1 MRARSRAELVQ
12 LVAAGSCA
20 ALQLLRLMSRQLAAM
35 RGPSPRPVPA
45 QAGSLHRLLS
55 SSETVEGRERLSR
68 SPSSSP
74 AQRMALVYVI
84 NDLD

>member
-20 ALQLLRLMSRQLAAM
+20 ALQLLRLMSRQLAAV

-74 AQRMALVYVI
+74 AERMALVYMI
-84 NDLD
+84 YD